1 MAESLAQSAS
11 LDDNVPK
18 PPDCSHD
25 DWRRICDALRYL
37 GRDLHRRSYAVDSQR
52 RELLW
57 AEMDACLLLAER
69 IGNSLSEPES

>member
-1 MAESLAQSAS
+1 MAEPLAQSAS
-11 LDDNVPK
+11 LDDTVPQ

-25 DWRRICDALRYL
+25 DWRRIRDALRYL

-69 IGNSLSEPES
+69 IGASLPDPEL